1 MAIMN
6 KNTYEQLALKFS
18 YLSNLKP
25 AGIKNKITLFDDILS
40 ENFVHEFNPERYAF
54 YMKIM
59 KAFQNPDILKN
70 VIYENKLIK
79 GKQEEI
85 DAIYEKIMNK
95 LMALY
100 RVDEKEIKN
109 SNGIPINANDTN
121 HNTIYAQKKK
131 EAIQNANTKI
141 ASRINS
147 VIKSE
152 YDSDEQSK
160 KVTDIVNS
168 IFGPTNPNQG
178 STGGYKQMGVDGEKK
193 EGDEKKKTTEEPKQE
208 ANSSDTNNPKQ
219 IKQKETEEPKQEAN
233 SSDTNNPDDPNYQNI
248 EELKERLKK
257 QIKQKKQDF
266 YDGSKLMTYTN
277 KIKHVIDADFLK
289 EDIKAQRLKDIL
301 IEFDDDEM
309 YSMKK
314 FKLTKEDKLM
324 FIFVTFMIR
333 LIVLMI
339 IDWSLTSNFIVNF
352 YQAYTLYIG
361 LYCIFLLI
369 IIVVVNMSYSMGSK
383 DGMNGFA
390 ATLASSMYFF
400 YLVPGKMKSSSIRI
414 LVHFSVIIFMTLI
427 SMFIVYNPNN
437 TEGTINYNYSEKKYI
452 KRQLNNFTLILWLFT
467 SFLALTFKVS

>member
-178 STGGYKQMGVDGEKK
+178 STGGYKQMGGETK
-193 EGDEKKKTTEEPKQE
+193 EGDEKKKTTEEPMQE
-208 ANSSDTNNPKQ
+208 A
-219 IKQKETEEPKQEAN
+219 I

>member
-121 HNTIYAQKKK
+121 YNTIYAQKKK

-178 STGGYKQMGVDGEKK
+178 STGGYKQMGG
-193 EGDEKKKTTEEPKQE
+193 EGDGDRNEDENKQETTATIQE
-208 ANSSDTNNPKQ
+208 ANSS
-219 IKQKETEEPKQEAN
+219 
-233 SSDTNNPDDPNYQNI
+233 DPNYQNI
-248 EELKERLKK
+248 EELKEHLKK

-266 YDGSKLMTYTN
+266 YDGSKLMTYTT
-277 KIKHVIDADFLK
+277 KIKDVIDADALK